1 MITSKKLAKKL
12 GVSQSTVSRALNDS
26 PLVPEEKKNYI
37 RQKAAE
43 YCFVLNSQARS
54 LKTKRTGTVGIL
66 FPKHYISMNCNL
78 MLAHMYD
85 LIQQE
90 LINYGYDIMTIYDYN
105 EPNGLSAFE
114 RIIRC
119 RKVDGF
125 IVLRIG
131 GFNSRE
137 QELLRVNNIP
147 CVCMLHVMQNADFL
161 NYFTS
166 DSQYSAYAAGKYLGK
181 FKEYSPA
188 FLTLSVKEEAIET
201 NKRIHSFRDGLG
213 EWGRTLPDENIMA
226 CDLSIESA
234 YTFVIAHR
242 EFFKKQKIAML
253 THCDVMAFG
262 VCNALTAIGRKIP
275 EDVQILGMDDVPMAS
290 WTHPRLSS
298 MHIPVEEMVPQGCAV
313 LRELIEGNENR
324 SLHKVFKPHL
334 IIRDTTLSE

>member
-1 MITSKKLAKKL
+1 MITSKNFAKKL
-12 GVSQSTVSRALNDS
+12 GISQATVSRAMNGS
-26 PLVPEEKKNYI
+26 PLVPEDKKSYI
-37 RQKAAE
+37 QQKAAE
-43 YCFVLNSQARS
+43 YGFVLNSQARS
-54 LKTKRTGTVGIL
+54 LRTNHTGTVGIL
-66 FPKHYISMNCNL
+66 LPTHYVSMNCNL

-85 LIQQE
+85 LIQKE
-90 LINYGYDIMTIYDYN
+90 LINYGYDIMTIYDHN
-105 EPNGLSAFE
+105 EQNGLSAFE

-119 RKVDGF
+119 RKVDGC

-166 DSQYSAYAAGKYLGK
+166 DSQYSAYIAGKYLGK
-181 FKEYSPA
+181 FKEYAPA
-188 FLTLSVKEEAIET
+188 FLAISVKEEAVET
-201 NKRIHSFRDGLG
+201 NKRLDSFRSGLL
-213 EWGRTLPDENIMA
+213 EVGRTLPDENIMA

-234 YTFVIAHR
+234 YTFVIAYQ

-253 THCDVMAFG
+253 THCDVTAFG
-262 VCNALTAIGRKIP
+262 VCNALTSLGLKTP

-298 MHIPVEEMVPQGCAV
+298 MHIPAEEMVSQGCAV
-313 LRELIEGNENR
+313 LRELIEGRENH
-324 SLHKVFKPHL
+324 SLHKIFKPHL
-334 IIRDTTLSE
+334 IIRDTTLPE